1 MQRYAFCLIS
11 NTDHPA
17 PPQPVQR
24 AAYCVTLPVPVHS
37 DHSDIAIGANYA
49 NKNDLEKSIHS
60 NTTSI
65 VAQNLCCIF
74 ELLTLKT
81 YIDESIR
88 RDLKTLTQVT
98 FKIHSRSS
106 AICHHSINVP
116 RLPICLHCYCNNTT
130 IYKAP

>member
-37 DHSDIAIGANYA
+37 DHSDIAIGANYV

-60 NTTSI
+60 NTTLI

-88 RDLKTLTQVT
+88 RDLKTFVVPVDSSDLQNSL
-98 FKIHSRSS
+98 KIIGNMSPFDKCPPTSYLSS
-106 AICHHSINVP
+106 
-116 RLPICLHCYCNNTT
+116 LLL
-130 IYKAP
+130 